1 MINIAEGVNQN
12 LPHVLPAK
20 ARGQLIREV
29 SGVVIQINLAL
40 IARGVVK
47 FVQSM
52 AIIGVKQYLHRRARL
67 WELRF
72 KK

>member
-1 MINIAEGVNQN
+1 VTNIAEGVNQN
-12 LPHVLPAK
+12 LPPALPAK
-20 ARGQLIREV
+20 ARGLHIREI

-47 FVQSM
+47 SVQGM
-52 AIIGVKQYLHRRARL
+52 AIIGVKQYLHRRVRL
-67 WELRF
+67 WELKF

>member
-12 LPHVLPAK
+12 SPPALPAK
-20 ARGQLIREV
+20 ARGQPIREL
-29 SGVVIQINLAL
+29 SGVVIQISLAL

-47 FVQSM
+47 SVQGM
-52 AIIGVKQYLHRRARL
+52 AIIGVKHYLHRRARL
-67 WELRF
+67 WELKF